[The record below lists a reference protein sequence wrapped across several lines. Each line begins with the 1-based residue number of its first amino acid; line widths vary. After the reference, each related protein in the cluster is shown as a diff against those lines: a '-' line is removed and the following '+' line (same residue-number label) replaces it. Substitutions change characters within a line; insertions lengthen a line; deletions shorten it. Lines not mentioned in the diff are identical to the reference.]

1 MTKLQKLRKT
11 ESKERA
17 PSAVQQR
24 IKRYQR
30 ELTGVIW
37 VSLLIQSHYVAR
49 RPLNFSPPTHNIQTE
64 ICLFRNVP
72 YPLPHFLGFS
82 FSLSKTP
89 SFDALKHWNVG
100 CGNELSWKRLA
111 KQAQG
116 SKFNVQN
123 PHQVPGMAACAG
135 HPSSLGRTGQPAWS
149 TERKTLGEVKVGSD

>member
-30 ELTGVIW
+30 ELTGVW
-37 VSLLIQSHYVAR
+37 VSLLRQSHYVAR

-72 YPLPHFLGFS
+72 YPFPHFLGFS

-89 SFDALKHWNVG
+89 SFDGMWDVAMNYYGKDLPCKPKGLSLMSRTHTKCLVWQRVPATPAPWGALVSRPG
-100 CGNELSWKRLA
+100 LLRERLWE
-111 KQAQG
+111 K
-116 SKFNVQN
+116 
-123 PHQVPGMAACAG
+123 
-135 HPSSLGRTGQPAWS
+135 
-149 TERKTLGEVKVGSD
+149 